1 LRVTAAPKNMLQL
14 LASADGRPIL
24 FRKLMH
30 RFETPWARARTQKAR
45 AYYSA
50 NASTY
55 EPILRATQPDLWQET
70 VEFTTSFRENA
81 LPTLRNCPV
90 SFGGAG
96 AIELL
101 YFLVRIKSPTVVLET
116 GVGAGWS
123 SAVILHAL
131 DANEEGQLF
140 SSDLPYIRCK
150 HSRSYI
156 GLLVEERLHP
166 RWHLLDAGDRHN
178 LPRLLEMMNERIDI
192 FHYDS
197 DKSYAG
203 RAFAYNVISDYLASE
218 AVVIFD
224 DVQDNSHF
232 LDLVRATGRP
242 FHIFRHG
249 RKYVG
254 VTGLDRLVASKEQ

>member
-1 LRVTAAPKNMLQL
+1 MRVTAAPKSILQL
-14 LASADGRPIL
+14 IASADDRALL
-24 FRKLMH
+24 FRKLIH
-30 RFETPWARARTQKAR
+30 RFETPWAHARTQEAR
-45 AYYSA
+45 SYYSA
-50 NASTY
+50 NASPY
-55 EPILRATQPDLWQET
+55 EPILRTTRPDLWQET
-70 VEFTTSFRENA
+70 VEFTTSFREAA
-81 LPTLRNCPV
+81 LPTLRDCPV
-90 SFGGAG
+90 PFGGAG

-101 YFLVRIKSPTVVLET
+101 YFLVRMKSPTVVLET

-131 DANEEGQLF
+131 DANAKGQLF
-140 SSDLPYIRCK
+140 SSDLPYIRFED
-150 HSRSYI
+150 SRGYI

-178 LPRLLEMMNERIDI
+178 LPRLLQMMNERIDI

-203 RAFAYNVISDYLASE
+203 RAFAYKLIREHLASE

-232 LDLVRATGRP
+232 LDLVRVTDRP

-254 VTGLDRLVASKEQ
+254 VTGLDRLGVPKEQ

>member
-1 LRVTAAPKNMLQL
+1 MRVTAAKNTLQL
-14 LASADGRPIL
+14 LASADDSTIL
-24 FRKLMH
+24 LRKLMH
-30 RFETPWARARTQKAR
+30 RFETPWARARTKKAR

-55 EPILRATQPDLWQET
+55 EPILWATQPELWQET

-81 LPTLRNCPV
+81 LSILRNCSV

-101 YFLVRIKSPTVVLET
+101 YFLVRIKSPKVVLET

-131 DANEEGQLF
+131 NANEKGQLF
-140 SSDLPYIRCK
+140 SSDLPYI
-150 HSRSYI
+150 SREDPRPYI
-156 GLLVEERLHP
+156 GLLVEERLRP
-166 RWHLLDAGDRHN
+166 RWHLLDAGDRRN

-203 RAFAYNVISDYLASE
+203 RAFAYHLISDHLASE

-232 LDLVRATGRP
+232 LDLVLATSRP